1 MEGLGSEQGVNS
13 TREKSD
19 RTIFRFYRN
28 IENAAIH
35 DEGVWMKF

>member
-1 MEGLGSEQGVNS
+1 MRRDDIVMEIALMAENDEAQ
-13 TREKSD
+13 
-19 RTIFRFYRN
+19 RFYRN